1 MRNTPLPERPIGAV
15 GSLDRGLQLLQVL
28 RDYGSLRVTDAA
40 SLLDVSRSSA
50 HRLLQTLRYRGFAT
64 QGEDQIYY
72 PGPALEALPAGVA
85 WTREFRRICEPHMEV
100 LARRSGE
107 SANLVIR
114 VGGNIRFLHTVKAS
128 TTHATNDR
136 TGIVMPARTNSGGK
150 ALLAELTPDQLRD
163 LYQADLPGV
172 NPNCLDKAQFAEL
185 VKELDGVRERGFAV
199 NYEETERGVAAVGI
213 VLHDQAGRGVGAL
226 TISTQTSRFGSQMT
240 SSLFNLVIA
249 AKKEIERDL
258 LPTDLGFRATPE

>member
-40 SLLDVSRSSA
+40 ALLNVSRSSA
-50 HRLLQTLRYRGFAT
+50 HRLLQTLRYRGFAA
-64 QGEDQIYY
+64 QGEDQVYY
-72 PGPALEALPAGVA
+72 PGPALEALPAGMA
-85 WTREFRRICEPHMEV
+85 WIGEFRRICGPHMEV

-107 SANLVIR
+107 SSNLVIR
-114 VGGNIRFLHTVKAS
+114 VGSNIRFLHTVKAS
-128 TTHATNDR
+128 TTHSTNDR
-136 TGIVMPARTNSGGK
+136 TGIVMPAHTSSGGK
-150 ALLAELTPDQLRD
+150 ALLAELNLEELRTLYLANLPTVTPNVL
-163 LYQADLPGV
+163 
-172 NPNCLDKAQFAEL
+172 NEEKFAAL
-185 VKELDGVRERGFAV
+185 VKELDQVRERGFAV

-213 VLHDQAGRGVGAL
+213 ALHDQTGRGIGAL

-258 LPTDLGFRATPE
+258 QPIDLGFRTVR